1 MNRSRPWAWVLVVWT
16 FAVWASRLRNAI
28 ADGDLTGGAFVQAV
42 AIAAVFVGLAVV
54 LGLGVWRDG
63 TWTAPA
69 LIVLVIA
76 GIVRWTIRGP
86 VILASAEWS
95 VGFKVVHTIL
105 WLTTVLLSVLAWRE
119 GRSLNDRPTADGG
132 YDSGHGSA
140 RIGH

>member
-1 MNRSRPWAWVLVVWT
+1 MTQRRLWVWVLVVWT
-16 FAVWASRLRNAI
+16 LVVWGSRLRNAVT
-28 ADGDLTGGAFVQAV
+28 DGDLVGGELAQAIG
-42 AIAAVFVGLAVV
+42 IAAVFVGLAVV
-54 LGLGVWRDG
+54 LGVGVWRRG
-63 TWTAPA
+63 SWAAPA

-86 VILASAEWS
+86 VILLSDEWS
-95 VGFKVVHTIL
+95 AGFKVVHTIL

-119 GRSLNDRPTADGG
+119 GRALDDRPGADGG